1 MTFPQSRFARFVR
14 LLPAALVPL
23 VAACATTGTT
33 GTTGTAAPVTV
44 GIVAI
49 NDFHGSLESP
59 RQSVPAP
66 DGKGGTVR
74 VPAGGA
80 AYLASAIDTVR
91 AKYPYHLTV
100 SAGDL
105 ISASQLAS
113 SIYLDEPTVGVA
125 NRFGLDFNA
134 VGNHEF
140 DRGRNE
146 LLRMQRGG
154 CAQLTARKPCQVEQF
169 GGAKF
174 QFLSASTIT
183 ENGQTLFPA
192 YGIRT
197 FGKGRKVVR
206 IGVIGLTLKG
216 TSDLVTPGGIKGL
229 TFADEA
235 QSINALVPVLK
246 AKGADAIVVLIHQG
260 GQQDKPDDPS
270 GCAGFTGEIRPILDA
285 LDSRVDLVVSGHT
298 HKSYVC
304 NYGDLNAGHPVLLT
318 SAGVYGEEVTDITL
332 QIDPAAHR
340 VVSKRAVNV
349 IVQSGSYTGALGPV
363 SPTTIYPQFAPRA
376 DVAGYVQTYVDA
388 SKAFAQK
395 PAGHLAGP
403 ASGKALGQLIADSQ
417 LAATRSVGAQIAF
430 MNLFGVRTGLVPG
443 EGGQVTFGDLYAV
456 QPFGNTLITQTMTGA
471 EIKAV
476 LEQGFDTN
484 GPNQVLTP
492 SAGLTYRYDLSRVIG
507 DRVSDLMLDG
517 KPLDSAANYRVTT
530 NNFLAQGGDSF
541 TLLAKQRDAVIGA
554 VDLDSMQAWLE
565 AVPLRA
571 VPSEDRATEIKH

>member
-1 MTFPQSRFARFVR
+1 MTSPHSRTARFVR

-23 VAACATTGTT
+23 LAACATVGTPA
-33 GTTGTAAPVTV
+33 TTMPVTV

-49 NDFHGSLESP
+49 NDFHGALEAP

-80 AYLASAIDTVR
+80 AYLASAIESVR

-140 DRGRNE
+140 DRGRGE
-146 LLRMQRGG
+146 LLRLQRGG
-154 CAQLTARKPCQVEQF
+154 CAQLTPRKPCQVEQF

-174 QFLSASTIT
+174 QFLAASTIT
-183 ENGQTLFPA
+183 ETGQTLFPA
-192 YGIRT
+192 YAIRT
-197 FGKGRKVVR
+197 FGKGRNAVR
-206 IGVIGLTLKG
+206 IGIIGLTLKG

-235 QSINALVPVLK
+235 QSINALIPLLK

-285 LDSRVDLVVSGHT
+285 LDPRVDLVVSGHT

-304 NYGDLNAGHPVLLT
+304 NYGDLNPAHPILLT
-318 SAGVYGEEVTDITL
+318 SAGVYGEEVSDITL

-349 IVQSGSYTGALGPV
+349 IVQSGPYIGALGPV
-363 SPTTIYPQFAPRA
+363 NPTSIYPQFTPRA
-376 DVAGYVQTYVDA
+376 DVADYVQTYVAA
-388 SKAFAQK
+388 SKTFAQK

-430 MNLFGVRTGLVPG
+430 MNPFGVRTGLVPG
-443 EGGQVTFGDLYAV
+443 EGGLVKFGDLYAV

-484 GPNQVLTP
+484 GPNQALAP
-492 SAGLTYRYDLSRVIG
+492 SAGLTYRYDLSRPIG
-507 DRVSDLMLDG
+507 DRVFDLMLDG
-517 KPLDSAANYRVTT
+517 KPLAPAASYRVTT

-541 TLLAKQRDAVIGA
+541 TLLAKQRDAVIGG
-554 VDLDSMQAWLE
+554 VDLDAMEAWLE

-571 VPSEDRATEIKH
+571 VPSEDRATEVKH

>member
-1 MTFPQSRFARFVR
+1 MTFPQSRAARFVR
-14 LLPAALVPL
+14 LLPAVLVPL
-23 VAACATTGTT
+23 LAACTTVGPTT
-33 GTTGTAAPVTV
+33 ALGPVTV

-49 NDFHGSLESP
+49 NDFHGALEAP

-169 GGAKF
+169 AGAKF
-174 QFLSASTIT
+174 QFLSASTLT
-183 ENGQTLFPA
+183 ESGQTLFPA

-197 FGKGRKVVR
+197 FGKGRGAVR
-206 IGVIGLTLKG
+206 IGIIGLTLKG

-285 LDSRVDLVVSGHT
+285 LDPRVDLVVSGHT

-304 NYGDLNAGHPVLLT
+304 NYGDLNPTHPVLLT

-332 QIDPAAHR
+332 QIDPAAHK

-349 IVQSGSYTGALGPV
+349 IVQSGSYIGALGPV
-363 SPTTIYPQFAPRA
+363 NPTTIYPQFAPRG

-388 SKAFAQK
+388 SKTYAQK

-403 ASGKALGQLIADSQ
+403 ASGKVLGQLIADSQ
-417 LAATRSVGAQIAF
+417 LAASRTSGAQIAL
-430 MNLFGVRTGLVPG
+430 MNPFGVRTGLVPG
-443 EGGQVTFGDLYAV
+443 EGGLVRFGDLYAV
-456 QPFGNTLITQTMTGA
+456 QPFGNTLITQTMAGA

-484 GPNQVLTP
+484 GPNQALTP
-492 SAGLTYRYDLSRVIG
+492 SAGLTYRYDLSRPIG

-517 KPLDSAANYRVTT
+517 KPLDPGASYRVTT

-541 TLLAKQRDAVIGA
+541 TLLAKQRDAVIGG
-554 VDLDSMQAWLE
+554 VDLDAMEAWLE

-571 VPSEDRATEIKH
+571 VPSEDRATEVKH

>member
-1 MTFPQSRFARFVR
+1 MTFPQSRIARFAR
-14 LLPAALVPL
+14 LLPAAWVPL
-23 VAACATTGTT
+23 LAACATTGI
-33 GTTGTAAPVTV
+33 TGTAAPVTV

-59 RQSVPAP
+59 HQSVPAP

-80 AYLASAIDTVR
+80 AYLASAIDTVQ

-105 ISASQLAS
+105 IGASQLAS

-192 YGIRT
+192 FGIRT
-197 FGKGRKVVR
+197 FGKGRNAVR

-270 GCAGFTGEIRPILDA
+270 GCAGFNGEIRPILDA
-285 LDSRVDLVVSGHT
+285 LDPQVDLVVSGHT

-304 NYGDLNAGHPVLLT
+304 NYGDLNPAHPVLLT

-363 SPTTIYPQFAPRA
+363 NPTTIYPQFAPRG

-388 SKAFAQK
+388 SKSFAQK

-417 LAATRSVGAQIAF
+417 LAATRSVGGQIAL
-430 MNLFGVRTGLVPG
+430 MNPFGVRTGLVPG
-443 EGGQVTFGDLYAV
+443 ESGQVKFGDLYAV

-484 GPNQVLTP
+484 GPNQALTP
-492 SAGLTYRYDLSRVIG
+492 SAGFAYRYDLSRPIG
-507 DRVSDLMLDG
+507 DRVLDLMLDS
-517 KPLDSAANYRVTT
+517 KPLDPAANYRVTT

-541 TLLAKQRDAVIGA
+541 TLLAKQREAVTGG
-554 VDLDSMQAWLE
+554 VDLDAMQARLE

-571 VPSEDRATEIKH
+571 VPAEDRATEIKH

>member
-1 MTFPQSRFARFVR
+1 MTSPHSRTARFVR

-23 VAACATTGTT
+23 LAACATVGTP
-33 GTTGTAAPVTV
+33 TTTMPVTV

-49 NDFHGSLESP
+49 NDFHGALEAP

-80 AYLASAIDTVR
+80 AYLASAIESVR

-140 DRGRNE
+140 DRGRGE
-146 LLRMQRGG
+146 LLRLQRGG
-154 CAQLTARKPCQVEQF
+154 CAQLTPRKPCQVEQF

-174 QFLSASTIT
+174 QFLAASTIT
-183 ENGQTLFPA
+183 ETGQTLFPA
-192 YGIRT
+192 YAIRT
-197 FGKGRKVVR
+197 FGKGRNAVR
-206 IGVIGLTLKG
+206 IGIIGLTLKG

-235 QSINALVPVLK
+235 QSINALIPLLK

-285 LDSRVDLVVSGHT
+285 LDPRVDLVVSGHT

-304 NYGDLNAGHPVLLT
+304 NYGDLNPAHPILLT
-318 SAGVYGEEVTDITL
+318 SAGVYGEEVSDITL

-349 IVQSGSYTGALGPV
+349 IVQSGPYIGALGPV
-363 SPTTIYPQFAPRA
+363 NPTSIYPQFTPRA
-376 DVAGYVQTYVDA
+376 DVADYVQTYVAA
-388 SKAFAQK
+388 SKTFAQK

-417 LAATRSVGAQIAF
+417 LAATRSVGAHIAF
-430 MNLFGVRTGLVPG
+430 MNPFGVRTGLVPG
-443 EGGQVTFGDLYAV
+443 EGGLVKFGDLYAV

-484 GPNQVLTP
+484 GPNQALAP
-492 SAGLTYRYDLSRVIG
+492 SAGLTYRYDLSRPIG
-507 DRVSDLMLDG
+507 DRVFDLMLDG
-517 KPLDSAANYRVTT
+517 KPLDPAASYRVTT

-541 TLLAKQRDAVIGA
+541 TLLAKQRDAVIGG
-554 VDLDSMQAWLE
+554 VDLDAMEAWLE

-571 VPSEDRATEIKH
+571 VPSEDRATEVKH

>member
-1 MTFPQSRFARFVR
+1 MTSPHSRTARFVR

-23 VAACATTGTT
+23 LAACATVGTP
-33 GTTGTAAPVTV
+33 TTTMPVTV

-49 NDFHGSLESP
+49 NDFHGALEAP

-80 AYLASAIDTVR
+80 AYLASAIESVR

-140 DRGRNE
+140 DRGRGE
-146 LLRMQRGG
+146 LLRLQRGG
-154 CAQLTARKPCQVEQF
+154 CAQLTPRKPCQVEQF

-174 QFLSASTIT
+174 QFLAASTIT
-183 ENGQTLFPA
+183 ETGQTLFPA
-192 YGIRT
+192 YAIRT
-197 FGKGRKVVR
+197 FGKGRNAVR
-206 IGVIGLTLKG
+206 IGIIGLTLKG

-235 QSINALVPVLK
+235 QSINALIPLLK

-285 LDSRVDLVVSGHT
+285 LDPRVDLVVSGHT

-304 NYGDLNAGHPVLLT
+304 NYGDLNPAHPILLT
-318 SAGVYGEEVTDITL
+318 SAGVYGEEVSDITL

-349 IVQSGSYTGALGPV
+349 IVQSGPYIGALGPV
-363 SPTTIYPQFAPRA
+363 NPTSIYPQFTPRA
-376 DVAGYVQTYVDA
+376 DVADYVQTYVAA
-388 SKAFAQK
+388 SKTFAQK

-430 MNLFGVRTGLVPG
+430 MNPFGVRTGLVPG
-443 EGGQVTFGDLYAV
+443 EGGLVKFGDLYAV

-484 GPNQVLTP
+484 GPNQALAP
-492 SAGLTYRYDLSRVIG
+492 SAGLTYRYDLSRPIG
-507 DRVSDLMLDG
+507 DRVFDLMLDG
-517 KPLDSAANYRVTT
+517 KPLDPAASYRIST

-541 TLLAKQRDAVIGA
+541 TLLAKQRDAVIGG
-554 VDLDSMQAWLE
+554 VDLDAMEAWLE

-571 VPSEDRATEIKH
+571 VPSEDRATEVKH

>member
-23 VAACATTGTT
+23 VAACATT

-80 AYLASAIDTVR
+80 AYLASAIDTVW

-197 FGKGRKVVR
+197 FGKGRKAVR

-216 TSDLVTPGGIKGL
+216 TSAVVTPGGIKGL

-430 MNLFGVRTGLVPG
+430 MNPFGVRTGLVPG
-443 EGGQVTFGDLYAV
+443 EGGQVKFGDLYAV

-471 EIKAV
+471 EIKTV

-484 GPNQVLTP
+484 GPNQALTP

-541 TLLAKQRDAVIGA
+541 TLLAKQRDAVIGG
-554 VDLDSMQAWLE
+554 VDLDAMQAWLE
-565 AVPLRA
+565 AEPLRA

>member
-197 FGKGRKVVR
+197 FGKGRKAVR

-363 SPTTIYPQFAPRA
+363 SPTTNYPQFAPRA

-484 GPNQVLTP
+484 GPNQALTP

-554 VDLDSMQAWLE
+554 VDLDAMQAWLE

>member
-23 VAACATTGTT
+23 VAACATT

-530 NNFLAQGGDSF
+530 NNYLAQGGDSF